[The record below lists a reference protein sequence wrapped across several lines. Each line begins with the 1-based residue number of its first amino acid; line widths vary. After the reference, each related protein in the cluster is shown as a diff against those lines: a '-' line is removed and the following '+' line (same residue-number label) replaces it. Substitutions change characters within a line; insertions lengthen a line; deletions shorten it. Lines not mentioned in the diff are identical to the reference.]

1 MFPKKPYPPRMTPY
15 ANRRSRKFLHEVEV
29 ICLAE
34 AARQTGRHGQRD
46 STLIWTM
53 YRHGLRT
60 SEARSLT
67 WGQLGLKRRQIHVTR
82 TKNGS
87 SSIQMLHVSETE
99 SLRRLQYEGAGAN
112 DPVFISERGTSLS
125 HATIYKMI
133 ARAGRVAEI
142 DVPVNP
148 HMLRHACGHHLTN
161 VRKADTRRVQDY
173 LGHRDIR
180 HTVIYTELDGNKFD
194 GLWGDET

>member
-1 MFPKKPYPPRMTPY
+1 MTPY
-15 ANRRSRKFLHEVEV
+15 ANRRARKYLHQVEV

-34 AARQTGRHGQRD
+34 AARRTGRHGHRD

-53 YRHGLRT
+53 FRHGLRV
-60 SEARSLT
+60 SEAQSLT
-67 WGQLGLKRRQIHVTR
+67 WGQLDLERRQIHVTR
-82 TKNGS
+82 SKSGS
-87 SSIQMLHVSETE
+87 PSIQMLHVSEIE
-99 SLRRLQYEGAGAN
+99 SLRQLQREGARAA
-112 DPVFISERGTSLS
+112 DLVFVSERGTPLS
-125 HATIYKMI
+125 HATIYKLI
-133 ARAGRVAEI
+133 VRAGRVAEI

-180 HTVIYTELDGNKFD
+180 HTVLYTELDGNKFD
-194 GLWGDET
+194 GLWGDEDDTN